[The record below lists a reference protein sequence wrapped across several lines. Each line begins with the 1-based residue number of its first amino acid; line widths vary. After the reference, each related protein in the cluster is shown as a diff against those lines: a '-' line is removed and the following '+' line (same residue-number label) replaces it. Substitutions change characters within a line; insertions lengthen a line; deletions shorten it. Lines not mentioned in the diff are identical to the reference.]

1 MTLYEILFILVI
13 FLSNII
19 QTVTSFAGTVLAMP
33 FSIQLVGA
41 DVAKPVLNVVAIAV
55 SLYVA
60 IRHYKAINWKRLLL
74 MILFVG
80 FGFAGG
86 IALSYIP
93 NDGTILLKIY
103 GGIIVA
109 IALFFLFFP
118 IEKLKLP
125 DWFLY
130 ILLVLGGILHGL
142 YISGGPLII
151 IFTTLKIKDKEEFRA
166 TLASMWVILNS
177 ILLVQQGVSGL
188 LTPQV
193 GILIAIG
200 IGATVFS
207 IIIGQLLAKVT
218 SKKVFMIITC
228 VLLFISGVS
237 LLIK

>member
-1 MTLYEILFILVI
+1 MSLYEILFILVI

-19 QTVTSFAGTVLAMP
+19 QTITSFAGTVLAMP

-55 SLYVA
+55 SIYVA
-60 IRHYKAINWKRLLL
+60 IRYHKNIDWLLL
-74 MILFVG
+74 LKMILFVG
-80 FGFAGG
+80 LGFAGG

-93 NDGTILLKIY
+93 NDGTIFLKIY
-103 GGIIVA
+103 GGIIIA
-109 IALFFLFFP
+109 IAIFFLIFP
-118 IEKLKLP
+118 LEKLHLP
-125 DWFLY
+125 DWVLY
-130 ILLVLGGILHGL
+130 LLLVLGGILHGL

-151 IFTTLKIKDKEEFRA
+151 IFATLKIKDKDAFRA
-166 TLASMWVILNS
+166 TLATMWTILNS

-188 LTPQV
+188 LTSQV
-193 GILIAIG
+193 GILIAAG
-200 IGATVFS
+200 IGVTILS

-228 VLLFISGVS
+228 VLLLISGVS